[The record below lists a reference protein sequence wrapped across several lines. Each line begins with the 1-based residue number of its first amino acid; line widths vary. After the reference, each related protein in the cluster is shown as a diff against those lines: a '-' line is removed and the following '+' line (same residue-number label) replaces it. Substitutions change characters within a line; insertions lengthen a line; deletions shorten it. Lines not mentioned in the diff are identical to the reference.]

1 MTRWKIGY
9 SLATVGPKNHHT
21 ARKRKGRNLLWLR
34 PLCLVGATGLEPVT
48 PSVSSK
54 GTSDASETGKGVMEG
69 APSACTPAC
78 TSKGS
83 TGQADP
89 VAVLAAAL
97 LGLSPEDRARLAALL
112 LHQPNDLMRE
122 EGGKP

>member
-1 MTRWKIGY
+1 
-9 SLATVGPKNHHT
+9 
-21 ARKRKGRNLLWLR
+21 
-34 PLCLVGATGLEPVT
+34 VT

-54 GTSDASETGKGVMEG
+54 EPSDVSETDKGVRAG

-78 TSKGS
+78 TSRGS

-89 VAVLAAAL
+89 VAALATAL

-112 LHQPNDLMRE
+112 LHQPNDPMGE
-122 EGGKP
+122 EGAKP